1 MLIGCIVT
9 YNDMPLV
16 KSCIESIYDKVDRI
30 VAIDGRYKDYP
41 GSKWDST
48 DGTLEYLC
56 SLDKADVISTLGY
69 SELDKR
75 NRYLE
80 ELDDGDIVLNLDAD
94 EVLVGNISKLE
105 SDFGII
111 DLRDGHSKGKKNR
124 ATRYFKYREGMRY
137 KFVHYTLYLQNKQIN
152 NLHRVIN
159 PDYTYENVKDFYIR
173 HDWHL
178 RDQLRKHHKGQYY
191 KKLLKIESGYPR

>member
-1 MLIGCIVT
+1 MLIGAVIT
-9 YNDMPLV
+9 YNDMPLI
-16 KSCIESIYDKVDRI
+16 KNCIESIYDKVDRI

-41 GSKWDST
+41 GSQWDST

-80 ELDDGDIVLNLDAD
+80 ELSDGDICLNLDAD

-111 DLRDGHSKGKKNR
+111 NLKDGHSKHIQKR
-124 ATRYFKYREGMRY
+124 ATRFFRYHEGMRY
-137 KFVHYTLYLQNKQIN
+137 KFVHYTLYQNGIMLNDLKKI
-152 NLHRVIN
+152 V
-159 PDYTYENVKDFYIR
+159 DGKCSYENVKDFYIR
-173 HDWHL
+173 HDWHK
-178 RDQLRKHHKGQYY
+178 RDQLRKHCKSIYY
-191 KKLLKIESGYPR
+191 KKLLVNEKGYPR

>member
-1 MLIGCIVT
+1 MLIGAVIT
-9 YNDMPLV
+9 YNDMPLI
-16 KSCIESIYDKVDRI
+16 KNCIESIYDKVDRI

-41 GSKWDST
+41 GSQWDST

-80 ELDDGDIVLNLDAD
+80 ELSDGDICLNLDAD

-111 DLRDGHSKGKKNR
+111 NLKDGHSKHIQKR
-124 ATRYFKYREGMRY
+124 ATRFFRYHEGMRY
-137 KFVHYTLYLQNKQIN
+137 KFVHYTLYQSKQIN

-159 PDYTYENVKDFYIR
+159 PDYTYEDVKDFYIR

-178 RDQLRKHHKGQYY
+178 RGQERKHYKSVYY